1 MCVAA
6 PGRVVKIE
14 GTTAVVDYNGN
25 TVKASTGVV
34 SVKEGDYALVHAGL
48 IIQVL
53 KQEEAESMAELF
65 KEIEELSDV

>member
-14 GTTAVVDYNGN
+14 GTNAFVDYNGN
-25 TVKASTGVV
+25 IVKASTGVV
-34 SVKEGDYALVHAGL
+34 SVKEGDYVLVHAGL

-53 KQEEAESMAELF
+53 KQDEAESLAELF
-65 KEIEELSDV
+65 KEIEELSGV